1 MTFALILGQVD
12 KVDPTFLHQAM
23 LLFAGLLGGGL
34 AATGIYSNMTRRA
47 REIHP
52 QPLQVQAVA
61 ASVTE
66 EKFEAANHEIS
77 RRLDTQDKQ
86 ITELWNLVRNEH
98 VAIRAEM
105 SHGFQSIDRALG
117 RIEGKLEKT

>member
-1 MTFALILGQVD
+1 MRSRSRWNSLRPSGGD
-12 KVDPTFLHQAM
+12 SNPEPWP
-23 LLFAGLLGGGL
+23 GLLAGGL
-34 AATGIYSNMTRRA
+34 AATGIYANITRRA

-52 QPLQVQAVA
+52 QPLKVQAVSGA
-61 ASVTE
+61 VTE
-66 EKFEAANHEIS
+66 QKFEAGNHEIG

-86 ITELWNLVRNEH
+86 IADLWNLVRNEH

-117 RIEGKLEKT
+117 RIEGKLEK